1 MQAIGEA
8 FQEGGWGMYPIL
20 VCSIFTIG
28 LAAERLFY
36 LYFRASA
43 VDKKKLVATL
53 KARIQEGK
61 VADAV
66 KIVSGN
72 PAPMSRILL
81 AGLSK
86 WNRSDEEVQS
96 AMDEASLKELPMI
109 EKRIGYLAVL
119 SNVAMLSGLLGTI
132 TGLIK
137 SFAGVAGVDP
147 SMKAT
152 LLAAGISE
160 AMNCTA
166 FGLLTAIPGLVFYA
180 LCNGKAQGVV
190 DDIHEVTVEVVN
202 MVVNHRRAMK
212 PAA

>member
-8 FQEGGWGMYPIL
+8 FQGGGWGMYPIL
-20 VCSIFTIG
+20 TVSIFVVGI
-28 LAAERLFY
+28 AAERLFY
-36 LYFRASA
+36 LYFRAAA

-66 KIVSGN
+66 KLLSGN

-96 AMDEASLKELPMI
+96 AMDEASLKELPQI
-109 EKRIGYLAVL
+109 EKRVGYLAVL
-119 SNVAMLSGLLGTI
+119 ANAATLVGLLGTI

-166 FGLLTAIPGLVFYA
+166 FGLMVAIPSLLFFAV
-180 LCNGKAQGVV
+180 CNSKAQAIT

-202 MVVNHRRAMK
+202 LVVNHRRAMK

>member
-96 AMDEASLKELPMI
+96 AIDEASLKELPMI

-152 LLAAGISE
+152 LLAA
-160 AMNCTA
+160 
-166 FGLLTAIPGLVFYA
+166 
-180 LCNGKAQGVV
+180 
-190 DDIHEVTVEVVN
+190 
-202 MVVNHRRAMK
+202 R
-212 PAA
+212 